1 MQSRPML
8 SLVSAMDS
16 NRLIGKDNTLPWR
29 LPADLAF
36 FKRTTM
42 GKPIIMGRKTF
53 ASIGKALPGRQ
64 NIVVTRD
71 PDFDA
76 PGCDI
81 APSLEQATTLAGD
94 VDEVMLIGGASLYEQ
109 TINSADCIYMT
120 LIHHVFNGDTWFP
133 EIKTDQWKLAS
144 REDFDADETN
154 PYRYSFIKFVREIHP
169 KIG

>member
-8 SLVSAMDS
+8 SLVCAMDS
-16 NRLIGKDNTLPWR
+16 NRLIGKDNALPWR

-71 PDFDA
+71 PEFDA

-81 APSLEQATTLAGD
+81 APSLEQATTLAGN

-109 TINSADCIYMT
+109 TINSADCIYIT
-120 LIHHVFNGDTWFP
+120 LIHHVFSGDTWFP
-133 EIKTDQWKLAS
+133 EIKSDLWKLSS

-154 PYRYSFIKFVREIHP
+154 PYRYSFIKFVREIRS